1 MKLKLENVVK
11 NFAGVNVLDDI
22 SIDLINKNVVTI
34 IGPSGGGKSTL
45 LYLMSGY
52 KEITSGRITING
64 HELQND
70 EKFLIEY
77 RKKVGI
83 VFQSYNLFPHLT
95 AIRNITLVLEKVHN
109 YSRNNAKKRANNL
122 MIQFQ
127 LEEHKN
133 KFPIELS
140 GGQQQR
146 LAIARAMSYEPELL
160 FFDEPSAALDPELTV
175 EVLDTIKKLKEA
187 GTNLIIV
194 THEMGFARSVSD
206 HVMYLNGGK
215 IVENGTPS
223 DIFDNPKS
231 PCLKNFLSN
240 TLEWKND

>member
-1 MKLKLENVVK
+1 MRLKLLNVVK
-11 NFAGVNVLDDI
+11 NFGGVNVLDDI
-22 SIDLINKNVVTI
+22 SIDLVNKNVVTI

-45 LYLMSGY
+45 LYLLSGY
-52 KEITSGRITING
+52 KEITSGNITINE

-77 RKKVGI
+77 RKQIGI
-83 VFQSYNLFPHLT
+83 VFQAYNLFPHLT

-109 YSRNNAKKRANNL
+109 YSKKNAQNRACEL
-122 MIQFQ
+122 LVQFQ

-160 FFDEPSAALDPELTV
+160 FFDEPSAALDPELTI
-175 EVLDTIKKLKEA
+175 EVLSTIKKLKEA
-187 GTNLIIV
+187 GTNLVIV
-194 THEMGFARSVSD
+194 THEMGFARSISD
-206 HVMYLNGGK
+206 HIIYLNGGK
-215 IVENGTPS
+215 IVEDGTPS
-223 DIFDNPKS
+223 EIFDYPKS
-231 PCLKNFLSN
+231 QSLKRFCQIY
-240 TLEWKND
+240 